1 MLKTTLDN
9 VQYVAV
15 LILLKKKRTNNVRK
29 TIFFKMKMSNVD
41 LI

>member
-15 LILLKKKRTNNVRK
+15 LILLKKKEQTTYEK
-29 TIFFKMKMSNVD
+29 LYFTK
-41 LI
+41 